1 MSSEQQSSIAGLG
14 ITSVFRALSLSLAL
28 AIPSLV
34 GAVTLGP
41 INVLS
46 NLGEPL
52 KAVIEVFDLQGE
64 QNLTVSL
71 APAEEFSK
79 AGNTRSILM
88 QSLKLGIVQQGR
100 RSLIS
105 VTTDKA
111 LDQPIYGLLLE
122 FSANGE
128 SKIAEFAVLPEEAVK
143 VAEPTAAAEPAVA
156 EEKVTPSP
164 AQVAVDT
171 PTKQRTPTAPS
182 TQNAEASAEDQ
193 PVAVIPGA
201 DSTELAPK
209 PAENLSLV
217 ESQQS
222 SRQHSVQ
229 RGQNL
234 TVIARQYAVADAD
247 LNKFIAATFNENPE
261 AFIKNNLHYLKAGAV
276 LALPSEEA
284 ISMVDDRAAR
294 TTITTQWQ
302 TFKDL
307 VAAMDPTSGK
317 ATDAQPTRSISRKV
331 SKANSGSDKASGDQ
345 LTLSALTR
353 SENAAKSKTEEEAIA
368 AKKAAEEASERVRLL
383 EKNVRDLKT
392 ALQPNPLTVG
402 ESKKTDTKEVANKEE
417 NIWGVLSSPARDLM
431 MQGATV
437 LLLAALVLIA
447 LIRRNKTAAL

>member
-1 MSSEQQSSIAGLG
+1 MSSVQQSSVAGLRF
-14 ITSVFRALSLSLAL
+14 TSVLRALSLSLAF
-28 AIPSLV
+28 AIPTWAS
-34 GAVTLGP
+34 AVTLGP

-52 KAVIEVFDLQGE
+52 KAVIEVLDLQGE

-71 APAEEFSK
+71 APADEFSK

-100 RSLIS
+100 KSMITL
-105 VTTDKA
+105 TTDKP

-128 SKIAEFAVLPEEAVK
+128 SKIAEFAVLPEESVK
-143 VAEPTAAAEPAVA
+143 VAEPAAATEPVIA
-156 EEKVTPSP
+156 EETETPP
-164 AQVAVDT
+164 AAPVAAAT
-171 PTKQRTPTAPS
+171 PTPPT
-182 TQNAEASAEDQ
+182 TQTAQASADDQ

-201 DSTELAPK
+201 DPADTAVR
-209 PAENLSLV
+209 PAENLALV
-217 ESQQS
+217 ESQTA

-234 TVIARQYAVADAD
+234 TVIARQYSVADAD
-247 LNKFIAATFNENPE
+247 LNKFIAATFNENPD

-276 LALPSEEA
+276 LALPSDEA
-284 ISMVDDRAAR
+284 VSMVDERSAR

-307 VAAMDPTSGK
+307 VAAMDPTGGK

-331 SKANSGSDKASGDQ
+331 SKAKRGAEQASGDQ

-368 AKKAAEEASERVRLL
+368 AKKAADEASERVRLL

-402 ESKKTDTKEVANKEE
+402 ESKKADSKEAANKEE
-417 NIWGVLSSPARDLM
+417 NIWGILSSPARDLM

-447 LIRRNKTAAL
+447 LIRRNKAAA

>member
-1 MSSEQQSSIAGLG
+1 MSSVQQSSIAGLRF
-14 ITSVFRALSLSLAL
+14 TSVLRALSLSLAI
-28 AIPSLV
+28 AIPTWAS
-34 GAVTLGP
+34 AVTLGP

-52 KAVIEVFDLQGE
+52 KAVIEVVDLQGE

-71 APAEEFSK
+71 ASADEFSK

-100 RSLIS
+100 KSIITL
-105 VTTDKA
+105 TTDKP

-122 FSANGE
+122 LTANGE
-128 SKIAEFAVLPEEAVK
+128 SNIAEFAVLPEEALK
-143 VAEPTAAAEPAVA
+143 VAEPATTNEPAVA
-156 EEKVTPSP
+156 EETVTPSP
-164 AQVAVDT
+164 APVAAAT
-171 PTKQRTPTAPS
+171 PAPPTQAT
-182 TQNAEASAEDQ
+182 TQPAQLSAEDQ

-201 DSTELAPK
+201 DPTELVGK
-209 PAENLSLV
+209 PAENLALV
-217 ESQQS
+217 ESQS
-222 SRQHSVQ
+222 ASRQLSVQ

-234 TVIARQYAVADAD
+234 TVIARQYSVADAD
-247 LNKFIAATFNENPE
+247 LNKFIAATFSENPE

-276 LALPSEEA
+276 LALPSDEA
-284 ISMVDDRAAR
+284 VSMVDDRSAR

-307 VAAMDPTSGK
+307 VAAMDPTGGK

-331 SKANSGSDKASGDQ
+331 SKAKRGAEQASGDQ

-368 AKKAAEEASERVRLL
+368 AKKAADEASERVRLL

-402 ESKKTDTKEVANKEE
+402 ESKKSDSKEAATKEE
-417 NIWGVLSSPARDLM
+417 NMWGILSSPARDLM

-447 LIRRNKTAAL
+447 LIRRNKAST

>member
-1 MSSEQQSSIAGLG
+1 MSSEQQCPIAGLR

-28 AIPSLV
+28 TLPSLV
-34 GAVTLGP
+34 SAVTLGP

-52 KAVIEVFDLQGE
+52 KAVIEVLDLQGE
-64 QNLTVSL
+64 QNLTVAL
-71 APAEEFSK
+71 APADEFSK

-100 RSLIS
+100 KSIITL
-105 VTTDKA
+105 TTDKP

-143 VAEPTAAAEPAVA
+143 VAEPAMAIEPAVA
-156 EEKVTPSP
+156 EETVSPSP
-164 AQVAVDT
+164 APVAVDT
-171 PTKQRTPTAPS
+171 PTKPRTPTAPS
-182 TQNAEASAEDQ
+182 AQTAEGSAEDQ

-201 DSTELAPK
+201 DPTELAPK
-209 PAENLSLV
+209 PAENLALV
-217 ESQQS
+217 ETQPT

-234 TVIARQYAVADAD
+234 TVIARQYSVSDAD
-247 LNKFIAATFNENPE
+247 LNKFIAATFSENPD

-284 ISMVDDRAAR
+284 VSMVDDRAAR

-307 VAAMDPTSGK
+307 VAAMDPTAGK

-331 SKANSGSDKASGDQ
+331 SKANRGGDKASGDQ

-368 AKKAAEEASERVRLL
+368 AKKAADEASERVRLL

-402 ESKKTDTKEVANKEE
+402 ESKKTDSKEAANKEE
-417 NIWGVLSSPARDLM
+417 NMWGILSSPARDLM

-447 LIRRNKTAAL
+447 LIRRNTKATA

>member
-1 MSSEQQSSIAGLG
+1 MLSEQQCPIAGIR

-28 AIPSLV
+28 TLPSLV

-52 KAVIEVFDLQGE
+52 KAVIEVLDLQGE
-64 QNLTVSL
+64 QNLTIAL
-71 APAEEFSK
+71 APADEFSK

-100 RSLIS
+100 KSIITL
-105 VTTDKA
+105 TTDKP

-143 VAEPTAAAEPAVA
+143 VAEPAMAIEPALT
-156 EEKVTPSP
+156 EETVSP
-164 AQVAVDT
+164 T
-171 PTKQRTPTAPS
+171 PTPPIAQTA
-182 TQNAEASAEDQ
+182 QASAEDQ

-201 DSTELAPK
+201 DPTETAVK
-209 PAENLSLV
+209 TAENIALV
-217 ESQQS
+217 EAQPT

-234 TVIARQYAVADAD
+234 TVIARQYSVSDAD
-247 LNKFIAATFNENPE
+247 LNKFIAATFSENPD

-276 LALPSEEA
+276 LALPSDEA
-284 ISMVDDRAAR
+284 VSMVDDRSAR

-307 VAAMDPTSGK
+307 VAAMDPTGGK

-331 SKANSGSDKASGDQ
+331 SKAKRGGEQASGDQ

-368 AKKAAEEASERVRLL
+368 AKKAADEASERVRLL

-402 ESKKTDTKEVANKEE
+402 ESKKTDSKEAGNKEE
-417 NIWGVLSSPARDLM
+417 NMWGILSSPARDLM

-447 LIRRNKTAAL
+447 LIRRNKAST

>member
-1 MSSEQQSSIAGLG
+1 MSSVQQSSVAGLRF
-14 ITSVFRALSLSLAL
+14 TSVLRALSLSLAI
-28 AIPSLV
+28 AIPTWA

-52 KAVIEVFDLQGE
+52 KAVIEVLDLQGE
-64 QNLTVSL
+64 QNLTVAL
-71 APAEEFSK
+71 APADEFSK

-100 RSLIS
+100 RSVITL
-105 VTTDKA
+105 TTDKP

-122 FSANGE
+122 LTANGE
-128 SKIAEFAVLPEEAVK
+128 TSIAEFAVLPEEAVK
-143 VAEPTAAAEPAVA
+143 VAEPATANEPAVA
-156 EEKVTPSP
+156 EETVTPVAADSP
-164 AQVAVDT
+164 PK
-171 PTKQRTPTAPS
+171 PTTPTA
-182 TQNAEASAEDQ
+182 QASAEDQ

-201 DSTELAPK
+201 DPTELAPK
-209 PAENLSLV
+209 PAENLALV
-217 ESQQS
+217 ESQPT
-222 SRQHSVQ
+222 SRQHAVQ

-234 TVIARQYAVADAD
+234 TVIARQYSVADAD
-247 LNKFIAATFNENPE
+247 LNKFIAATFSENPE

-284 ISMVDDRAAR
+284 VSMVDDRSAR
-294 TTITTQWQ
+294 TTITSQWQ
-302 TFKDL
+302 TFKEL
-307 VAAMDPTSGK
+307 VAAMDPTGGK

-331 SKANSGSDKASGDQ
+331 SKANRGGDKASGDQ

-353 SENAAKSKTEEEAIA
+353 SENAPKNKTEEEAIA
-368 AKKAAEEASERVRLL
+368 AKKAADEASERVRLL

-402 ESKKTDTKEVANKEE
+402 ETKKADSKEAANKEE
-417 NIWGVLSSPARDLM
+417 NMWGILSSPARDLM

-447 LIRRNKTAAL
+447 LIRRNKAAA

>member
-1 MSSEQQSSIAGLG
+1 MLSEQQCPIAGIR

-28 AIPSLV
+28 TLPSLV

-52 KAVIEVFDLQGE
+52 KAVIEVLDLQGE
-64 QNLTVSL
+64 QNLTIAL
-71 APAEEFSK
+71 APADEFSK

-100 RSLIS
+100 KSIITL
-105 VTTDKA
+105 TTDKP

-143 VAEPTAAAEPAVA
+143 VAEPAMAIEPAVI
-156 EEKVTPSP
+156 EETVSP
-164 AQVAVDT
+164 T
-171 PTKQRTPTAPS
+171 PTPPIAQTA
-182 TQNAEASAEDQ
+182 QASAEDQ

-201 DSTELAPK
+201 DPTETAVK
-209 PAENLSLV
+209 TAENIALV
-217 ESQQS
+217 EAQPT

-234 TVIARQYAVADAD
+234 TVIARQYSVSDAD
-247 LNKFIAATFNENPE
+247 LNKFIAATFSENPD

-276 LALPSEEA
+276 LALPSDEA
-284 ISMVDDRAAR
+284 VSMVDDRSAR

-307 VAAMDPTSGK
+307 VAAMDPTGGK

-331 SKANSGSDKASGDQ
+331 SKAKRGGEQASGDQ

-368 AKKAAEEASERVRLL
+368 AKKAADEASERVRLL

-402 ESKKTDTKEVANKEE
+402 ESKKTDSKEAGNKEE
-417 NIWGVLSSPARDLM
+417 NMWGILSSPARDLM

-447 LIRRNKTAAL
+447 LIRRNKAST

>member
-1 MSSEQQSSIAGLG
+1 MLSEQQCPIAGIR

-28 AIPSLV
+28 TLPSLV

-52 KAVIEVFDLQGE
+52 KAVIEVLDLQGE
-64 QNLTVSL
+64 QNLTIAL
-71 APAEEFSK
+71 APADEFSK

-100 RSLIS
+100 KSIITL
-105 VTTDKA
+105 TTDKP

-143 VAEPTAAAEPAVA
+143 VAELAMAIEPSVT
-156 EEKVTPSP
+156 EETVSP
-164 AQVAVDT
+164 T
-171 PTKQRTPTAPS
+171 PTPPIAQTA
-182 TQNAEASAEDQ
+182 QASAEDQ

-201 DSTELAPK
+201 DPTETAVK
-209 PAENLSLV
+209 TAENIALV
-217 ESQQS
+217 EAQPT

-234 TVIARQYAVADAD
+234 TVIARQYSVSDAD
-247 LNKFIAATFNENPE
+247 LNKFIAATFSENPD

-276 LALPSEEA
+276 LALPSDEA
-284 ISMVDDRAAR
+284 VSMVDDRSAR

-307 VAAMDPTSGK
+307 VAAMDPTGGK

-331 SKANSGSDKASGDQ
+331 SKAKRGGEQASGDQ

-368 AKKAAEEASERVRLL
+368 AKKAADEASERVRLL

-402 ESKKTDTKEVANKEE
+402 ESKKTDSKEADNKEE
-417 NIWGVLSSPARDLM
+417 NMWGILSSPARDLM

-447 LIRRNKTAAL
+447 LIRRNKAST

>member
-1 MSSEQQSSIAGLG
+1 MLSEQQCPIAGIR

-28 AIPSLV
+28 TLPSLV

-52 KAVIEVFDLQGE
+52 KAVIEVLDLQGE
-64 QNLTVSL
+64 QNLTIAL
-71 APAEEFSK
+71 APADEFSK

-100 RSLIS
+100 KSIITL
-105 VTTDKA
+105 TTDKP

-143 VAEPTAAAEPAVA
+143 VAEPAMAIEPAVT
-156 EEKVTPSP
+156 EETVSP
-164 AQVAVDT
+164 T
-171 PTKQRTPTAPS
+171 PTPPIAQTA
-182 TQNAEASAEDQ
+182 QASAEDQ

-201 DSTELAPK
+201 DPTETAVK
-209 PAENLSLV
+209 TAENIALV
-217 ESQQS
+217 EAQPT

-234 TVIARQYAVADAD
+234 TVIARQYSVSDAD
-247 LNKFIAATFNENPE
+247 LNKFIAATFSENPD

-276 LALPSEEA
+276 LALPSDEA
-284 ISMVDDRAAR
+284 VSMVDDRSAR

-307 VAAMDPTSGK
+307 VAAMDPTGGK

-331 SKANSGSDKASGDQ
+331 SKAKRGGEQASGDQ

-368 AKKAAEEASERVRLL
+368 AKKAADEASERVRLL

-402 ESKKTDTKEVANKEE
+402 ESKKTDSKEAGNKEE
-417 NIWGVLSSPARDLM
+417 NMWGILSSPARDLM

-447 LIRRNKTAAL
+447 LIRRNKAST

>member
-1 MSSEQQSSIAGLG
+1 MSSVQQSSVAGLRF
-14 ITSVFRALSLSLAL
+14 TSVLRALSLSLAI
-28 AIPSLV
+28 AIPTWAS
-34 GAVTLGP
+34 AVTLGP

-52 KAVIEVFDLQGE
+52 KAVIEVLDLQGE
-64 QNLTVSL
+64 QNLTVAL
-71 APAEEFSK
+71 APADEFSK

-100 RSLIS
+100 RSVITL
-105 VTTDKA
+105 TTDKP

-122 FSANGE
+122 LTANGE
-128 SKIAEFAVLPEEAVK
+128 TSIAEFAVLPEEAVK
-143 VAEPTAAAEPAVA
+143 VAEPATANEPAVA
-156 EEKVTPSP
+156 EETVTPAP
-164 AQVAVDT
+164 APVAVDT
-171 PTKQRTPTAPS
+171 PTKPRTPTVAS
-182 TQNAEASAEDQ
+182 SQTADASAEDQ

-201 DSTELAPK
+201 DPTELTGK
-209 PAENLSLV
+209 PAENLALT
-217 ESQQS
+217 ESQPT
-222 SRQHSVQ
+222 SRQHAVQ

-234 TVIARQYAVADAD
+234 TVIARQYSVADAD
-247 LNKFIAATFNENPE
+247 LNKFIAATFSENPE

-284 ISMVDDRAAR
+284 VSMVDDRSAR
-294 TTITTQWQ
+294 TTITSQWQ
-302 TFKDL
+302 TFKEL
-307 VAAMDPTSGK
+307 VAAMDPTGGK

-331 SKANSGSDKASGDQ
+331 SKANRGGDKATGDQ

-353 SENAAKSKTEEEAIA
+353 SENATKNKTEEEAIA
-368 AKKAAEEASERVRLL
+368 AKKAADEASERVRLL

-402 ESKKTDTKEVANKEE
+402 ETKKVDSKEAANKEE
-417 NIWGVLSSPARDLM
+417 NMWGILSSPARDLM

-447 LIRRNKTAAL
+447 LIRRNKAAA

>member
-1 MSSEQQSSIAGLG
+1 MSSEQQCPIAGLR

-28 AIPSLV
+28 TLPSLV
-34 GAVTLGP
+34 SAVTLGP

-52 KAVIEVFDLQGE
+52 KAVIEVLDLQGE
-64 QNLTVSL
+64 QNLTVAL
-71 APAEEFSK
+71 APADEFSK

-100 RSLIS
+100 KSIITL
-105 VTTDKA
+105 TTDKP

-128 SKIAEFAVLPEEAVK
+128 SKIAEFAVLPEEAIK
-143 VAEPTAAAEPAVA
+143 VAEPAMAIEPTVT
-156 EEKVTPSP
+156 EETVSP
-164 AQVAVDT
+164 T
-171 PTKQRTPTAPS
+171 PTPPIAQTA
-182 TQNAEASAEDQ
+182 QASAEDQ

-201 DSTELAPK
+201 DPTETAVK
-209 PAENLSLV
+209 TAENIALV
-217 ESQQS
+217 EAQPT

-234 TVIARQYAVADAD
+234 TVIARQYSVSDAD
-247 LNKFIAATFNENPE
+247 LNKFIAATFSENPD

-276 LALPSEEA
+276 LALPSDEA
-284 ISMVDDRAAR
+284 VSMVDDRSAR

-307 VAAMDPTSGK
+307 VAAMDPTGGK

-331 SKANSGSDKASGDQ
+331 SKAKRGGEQASGDQ

-368 AKKAAEEASERVRLL
+368 AKKAADEASERVRLL

-402 ESKKTDTKEVANKEE
+402 ESKKTDSKEADNKEE
-417 NIWGVLSSPARDLM
+417 NMWGILSSPARDLM

-447 LIRRNKTAAL
+447 LIRRNKAST

>member
-1 MSSEQQSSIAGLG
+1 MSSEQQRPIAGLR
-14 ITSVFRALSLSLAL
+14 ITSVFRALSLSLAI
-28 AIPSLV
+28 AIPTWAS
-34 GAVTLGP
+34 AFTLGP

-52 KAVIEVFDLQGE
+52 KAVIEVLDLQGE

-71 APAEEFSK
+71 ATADEFSK

-88 QSLKLGIVQQGR
+88 QSLKLGIVHQGR
-100 RSLIS
+100 RSTITL
-105 VTTDKA
+105 TTDKP

-122 FSANGE
+122 LTANGE
-128 SKIAEFAVLPEEAVK
+128 TNIAEFAVLPEESVK
-143 VAEPTAAAEPAVA
+143 VAEPAAATEPTVA
-156 EEKVTPSP
+156 EETVAPSQAP
-164 AQVAVDT
+164 VAADT
-171 PTKQRTPTAPS
+171 PTKPTTPTTPTA
-182 TQNAEASAEDQ
+182 QVSAEDQ

-201 DSTELAPK
+201 DPTELSPK
-209 PAENLSLV
+209 PTENLTLV
-217 ESQQS
+217 ESQPT

-247 LNKFIAATFNENPE
+247 LNKFIAATFSENPE

-276 LALPSEEA
+276 LALPSDEA
-284 ISMVDDRAAR
+284 VSMVDDRSAR

-302 TFKDL
+302 TFKEL
-307 VAAMDPTSGK
+307 VAAMDPTGGK

-331 SKANSGSDKASGDQ
+331 SKANRGGDKATGDQ

-368 AKKAAEEASERVRLL
+368 AKKAADEASERVRLL

-402 ESKKTDTKEVANKEE
+402 ESKKTDGKEAANKEE
-417 NIWGVLSSPARDLM
+417 NMWGILSSPARDLM

-447 LIRRNKTAAL
+447 LIRRNKAAA

>member
-1 MSSEQQSSIAGLG
+1 
-14 ITSVFRALSLSLAL
+14 
-28 AIPSLV
+28 
-34 GAVTLGP
+34 
-41 INVLS
+41 
-46 NLGEPL
+46 
-52 KAVIEVFDLQGE
+52 
-64 QNLTVSL
+64 
-71 APAEEFSK
+71 
-79 AGNTRSILM
+79 
-88 QSLKLGIVQQGR
+88 
-100 RSLIS
+100 
-105 VTTDKA
+105 
-111 LDQPIYGLLLE
+111 
-122 FSANGE
+122 
-128 SKIAEFAVLPEEAVK
+128 
-143 VAEPTAAAEPAVA
+143 
-156 EEKVTPSP
+156 
-164 AQVAVDT
+164 
-171 PTKQRTPTAPS
+171 
-182 TQNAEASAEDQ
+182 
-193 PVAVIPGA
+193 
-201 DSTELAPK
+201 
-209 PAENLSLV
+209 V

-307 VAAMDPTSGK
+307 VAAIDPTGGK

-331 SKANSGSDKASGDQ
+331 SKANSGSYKASGDQ